1 MWKPDPAWIWA
12 QLGLAAVLFA
22 LLPVVDHLGWVIL
35 VPAALAAAA
44 SGLRDLLLTP
54 VLTANASGLAVVDG
68 VRRVGA
74 SWADVH
80 RLRTVRDRRTP
91 LLELDVD
98 GHVVVLSQRR
108 LGAPVEEVLA
118 DLERLRVS

>member
-1 MWKPDPAWIWA
+1 VWKPDPAWTWA

-35 VPAALAAAA
+35 VPAGLAAAA

-54 VLTANASGLAVVDG
+54 VLTANAGGLAVVDG

-74 SWADVH
+74 TWEEVE

-91 LLELDVD
+91 LLELDLG

-108 LGAPVEEVLA
+108 LGAPVGEVLA